1 MNKADSTASRI
12 IYILTWI
19 FRILLGGTFIFSGF
33 VKAIDPWGSLYKFEE
48 YMAAMG
54 MPVLHTLLITGVFAL
69 CVFEFTL
76 GVSLLLGCYR
86 RSSPIM
92 ALITMCFMLP
102 LTLWIAISDPV
113 SDCGCFGDF
122 FIISNW
128 STFWKNVILTLMAVW
143 LIKFN
148 LRATTIISPAFQW
161 LGIVVSLAYMMV
173 ISFCGYLFQPL
184 LDFRPYKAG
193 TRLIAQNSHEDDN
206 EVNYV
211 FVYEKDGQRKEF
223 GIDDE
228 LPDENDGWSFVE
240 RKQQNSHKAG
250 AEVTES
256 DKTFRIWSRDGEED
270 VTDEALGRSDRQLLL
285 MMPSMA
291 EVSAATTWKINAL
304 QEWATEQ
311 ESEVI
316 AVTDGTQEQIRNWE
330 EMALPDYDIYT
341 ADDTAIKEIA
351 RGNPAVVML
360 KDGIIEWKST
370 LASIDA
376 DKLEAEGEKY
386 KPSVIIT
393 NPSDTLKRLTLIY
406 IICLAVPVAMSFMPR
421 IRNAYSAYRKKSFP
435 KSE

>member
-19 FRILLGGTFIFSGF
+19 FRILLGGTFVFSGF

-48 YMAAMG
+48 YLAAMG

-69 CVFEFTL
+69 CVYEFTL

-92 ALITMCFMLP
+92 ALLTMCFMLP

-173 ISFCGYLFQPL
+173 ICFCGYLFQPL

-193 TRLIAQNSHEDDN
+193 TRLIAQNSHEDVN
-206 EVNYV
+206 EVDYV

-240 RKQQNSHKAG
+240 RKQKGSHKAG
-250 AEVTES
+250 AEGTES

-270 VTDEALGRSDRQLLL
+270 VTDEALGRSDCQLLL
-285 MMPSMA
+285 LMPSMA

-376 DKLEAEGEKY
+376 DKLEAEGEKL

-393 NPSDTLKRLTLIY
+393 NPSETLKRLTLIY
-406 IICLAVPVAMSFMPR
+406 IMCLAVPVAMSFMPR